1 MIPYKSCL
9 KLITY
14 PTKIYMLILNTIK
27 KKQKLKK
34 TTINNN
40 TIIKQT
46 NIKYNTH
53 LPINLSL

>member
-1 MIPYKSCL
+1 
-9 KLITY
+9 
-14 PTKIYMLILNTIK
+14 MLILNTIK